1 MINLGKPPESR
12 GKKRK
17 VENRKEK
24 VFKNQVI
31 SKGPIVLERETIKS
45 TREVV
50 TKEY

>member
-31 SKGPIVLERETIKS
+31 SKGPIVLERETRKS